1 MRKRKGLVKLPSL
14 FSTRMLSKSPRVK
27 LPNRFYNPC
36 KKRRKRYWKV

>member
-14 FSTRMLSKSPRVK
+14 FSTIILSKHPRVK

-36 KKRRKRYWKV
+36 KKRRKRY